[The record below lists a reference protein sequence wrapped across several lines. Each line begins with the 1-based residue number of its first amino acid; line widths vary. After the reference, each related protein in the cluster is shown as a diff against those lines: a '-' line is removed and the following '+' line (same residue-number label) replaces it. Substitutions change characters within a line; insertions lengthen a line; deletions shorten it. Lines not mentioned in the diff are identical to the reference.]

1 MTAGSLL
8 GFFKP
13 CLKYGVSYFLIL
25 IAMPNWNYNQVDIT
39 ASEAMVR
46 EWLIEDDGQF
56 YFNMHKLFPERFE
69 ATDLAGH
76 V

>member
-1 MTAGSLL
+1 
-8 GFFKP
+8 
-13 CLKYGVSYFLIL
+13 
-25 IAMPNWNYNQVDIT
+25 MPNWNYNQVDIT

-69 ATDLAGH
+69 ATDPAGH
-76 V
+76 A